1 MKKVSLLLLAIFA
14 MTIMISCSDDDNN
27 DNPAVD
33 PNTIT
38 DYNTPK
44 YVFFFI
50 GDGMAQVQMN
60 LAEAALNDPG
70 FKGNKTFDVG
80 LGQMAMSK

>member
-27 DNPAVD
+27 DPVVD
-33 PNTIT
+33 PNSIT
-38 DYNTPK
+38 EYKTPK
-44 YVFFFI
+44 YIFYFI
-50 GDGMAQVQMN
+50 GDGMAQVQVN

-70 FKGNKTFDVG
+70 FKGNKAMDVG
-80 LGQMAMSK
+80 I